1 MLSLLTQPQN
11 RTFLALPCKG
21 DDQKQ
26 APVWQRVL
34 GEVVRQEVHA
44 LIDAGRRRHFCR
56 LTSSEDVQMSRSDS

>member
-11 RTFLALPCKG
+11 RTFSALPCKG

-44 LIDAGRRRHFCR
+44 LIDAGRLLSLDFKRRR
-56 LTSSEDVQMSRSDS
+56 TDELE